1 MFTTMQQPNLP
12 SSRLTG
18 FHRLSLAERQTIVH
32 DWASQTSRHWDETS
46 RQDLFGPPNGLD
58 LQTADQLIENTIG
71 RFALPLGIATN
82 FRING
87 RDRLIPMITEEPS
100 VIAGAS
106 NAARLMRLAGGITAS
121 SDPPLMIGQVQLL
134 DVPQMKRAMAALN
147 EKKAAIL
154 AAANEALGSL
164 AQRGGGAR
172 EIELRQLSHAKIGP
186 MLVVHLLVDCQDA
199 MGANA
204 INTALERI
212 APSLAEISK
221 GRVVLRILSNL
232 NDRRL
237 ARARAQINADAF
249 SHSSVDGPPILQ
261 RVYEAAALAEID
273 PYRAAT
279 HNKGILNGIDA
290 VVLATGNDWRA
301 VEAGAHAYAARTGNY
316 RSLST
321 WQVDEYGN
329 LMGSLELPLA
339 LGIVGGSTRA
349 HPGAKAALA
358 LLDVQSA
365 SELAEIVASVGL
377 AQNFA
382 ALLALAGEGIQHGHM
397 RLHARQIALSAGAS
411 DEMVGQIAAVMI
423 AENDIR
429 PSRAAELM
437 KSMTSAGDHS

>member
-1 MFTTMQQPNLP
+1 MKQPKLP
-12 SSRLTG
+12 SSRLSG
-18 FHRLSLAERQTIVH
+18 FHRRSLFERQSIVH
-32 DWASQTSRHWDETS
+32 DWATQAAGYWDENS
-46 RQDLFGPPNGLD
+46 WQELLGPPNGLN
-58 LQTADQLIENTIG
+58 LETADHLIENTIG

-87 RDRLIPMITEEPS
+87 RDRLIPMVIEEPS

-106 NAARLMRLAGGITAS
+106 NAARLMRISGGITAS
-121 SDPPLMIGQVQLL
+121 SNPPLMIGQIQLL
-134 DVPQMKRAMAALN
+134 DVPQMSQAIVALN
-147 EKKAAIL
+147 RKKEEIL
-154 AAANEALGSL
+154 AAANASLGSL
-164 AQRGGGAR
+164 VNRGGGAR
-172 EIELRQLSHAKIGP
+172 AIEFHELRHPKIGK
-186 MLVVHLLVDCQDA
+186 MLLVHLLIDCQDA

-212 APSLAEISK
+212 APFLAEISK
-221 GRVVLRILSNL
+221 GRVNLRILSNL

-237 ARARAQINADAF
+237 ARARAVIHADAF
-249 SHSSVDGPPILQ
+249 PPSAGKDPAILQ

-301 VEAGAHAYAARTGNY
+301 VEAGAHAYAARTGKY

-321 WQVDEYGN
+321 WQMDENGN
-329 LMGSLELPLA
+329 LIGSLELPLA
-339 LGIVGGSTRA
+339 LGIVGGTTRA

-365 SELAEIVASVGL
+365 GELAEIVASVGL

-411 DEMVGQIAAVMI
+411 DGMVAKIAAVMI
-423 AENDIR
+423 EESDIR
-429 PSRAAELM
+429 PSRAAELLE
-437 KSMTSAGDHS
+437 SMTLSGDDS